1 MQQTFDV
8 YDYNFPKCDIQNVD
22 LKEVAFKHT
31 KNTVVSI
38 IIISLPVL
46 QLL

>member
-8 YDYNFPKCDIQNVD
+8 YDYNFPKCDIQNID
-22 LKEVAFKHT
+22 LKKWRLNIR
-31 KNTVVSI
+31 KNIVVSR

-46 QLL
+46 